1 MSKFMRWGVCFLL
14 FTGLLLP
21 STVQAQVR
29 DIDFDWIASTL
40 DTLLKGFAPG
50 ININLVN
57 MDNDGNGIID
67 DVHGYNAIGD
77 HSDPI
82 DGHGHGTHCIGTACG
97 PKEPFHPP
105 RYGIAWG
112 ASILAGKVLD
122 DNGGG
127 ADGGILAGIEW
138 ALAQGARVISMSL
151 GAEITVDTPFSEV
164 FEAVGQR
171 ALAGGA
177 LIVAAAGKVATGES
191 RPDGHYTYLQR
202 IAGLPVGA
210 SRAQGVI
217 RGSRFY
223 HADMGFT
230 LAFPAGWNVI
240 NLPSKVMATTAQKDA
255 VLSLYAM
262 APPQGM
268 APREFL
274 ARSLQG
280 VPLSAAEPLEANG
293 LSGYTAIAR
302 EVPLPWGNR
311 GPARYAVLYYNNL
324 AYVFMG
330 ATRLNSALSASD
342 PLMLSSIKTFRRLK
356 KNESAQAAP
365 NGLRLM
371 KATADTRIADLARK
385 SPLPKNPAERLR
397 LLNDLYPDKEPVPGQ
412 WLKIVE

>member
-1 MSKFMRWGVCFLL
+1 MELEADSIG
-14 FTGLLLP
+14 
-21 STVQAQVR
+21 AQYLDRLKYDPEAMIDVVR
-29 DIDFDWIASTL
+29 
-40 DTLLKGFAPG
+40 LLKNQEMLEVQLARQEGREPRVYHGVFSTHP
-50 ININLVN
+50 
-57 MDNDGNGIID
+57 DND
-67 DVHGYNAIGD
+67 
-77 HSDPI
+77 
-82 DGHGHGTHCIGTACG
+82 TRL
-97 PKEPFHPP
+97 KE
-105 RYGIAWG
+105 
-112 ASILAGKVLD
+112 V
-122 DNGGG
+122 
-127 ADGGILAGIEW
+127 
-138 ALAQGARVISMSL
+138 
-151 GAEITVDTPFSEV
+151 
-164 FEAVGQR
+164 
-171 ALAGGA
+171 
-177 LIVAAAGKVATGES
+177 VAAAGKVGTGES

-202 IAGLPVGA
+202 VAGLPVGA
-210 SRAQGVI
+210 SRAQGVV

-240 NLPSKVMATTAQKDA
+240 NMPGKVLATTAQKDA
-255 VLSLYAM
+255 VLQLSAM

-274 ARSLQG
+274 VRSLQG
-280 VPLSAAEPLEANG
+280 VRLSAEEPLEANG

-356 KNESAQAAP
+356 DNEFAQAEP
-365 NGLRLM
+365 DRLRLM

-397 LLNDLYPDKEPVPGQ
+397 LLNDLYPDKEPVAGQ